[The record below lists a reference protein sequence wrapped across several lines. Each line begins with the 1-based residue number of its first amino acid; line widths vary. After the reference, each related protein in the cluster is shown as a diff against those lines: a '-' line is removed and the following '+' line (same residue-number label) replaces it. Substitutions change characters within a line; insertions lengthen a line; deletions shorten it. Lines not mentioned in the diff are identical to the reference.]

1 MVYYLLIFKQ
11 IAKLLYICLNFMMK
25 TFNYK
30 KSIQSL
36 NLFAILEGGSINYMK
51 AIKLIWLSDRYFL
64 RNHGKTITGDEY
76 FALKNGPLAS
86 CTSDLIKV
94 VNISEEELNYRN
106 EFISKNSYSI
116 SSLKEFNYK
125 VFSKKELEILNK
137 IYVSFSS
144 MNWREISDFSH
155 IFPEWQAYESKL
167 MENQNRSYKIDM
179 NLFFD
184 NVIEDSGL
192 FQNSKEEI
200 EEFKNYHSQF
210 YSQYCYA

>member
-1 MVYYLLIFKQ
+1 
-11 IAKLLYICLNFMMK
+11 MK

-36 NLFAILEGGSINYMK
+36 NLFAVLEGGSINYMK
-51 AIKLIWLSDRYFL
+51 AIKLIWLSDRYYL

-94 VNISEEELNYRN
+94 VKVSEVELDYRN
-106 EFISKNSYSI
+106 AFISKNGYSI
-116 SSLKEFNYK
+116 SSIKESDFK
-125 VFSKKELEILNK
+125 VFSKKELEVLNK
-137 IYVSFSS
+137 IYNAFSS
-144 MNWREISDFSH
+144 MNWSAISDFSH
-155 IFPEWQAYESKL
+155 IFPEWQMYESKL
-167 MENQNRSYKIDM
+167 KENEKRRYRIDM

-184 NVIEDSGL
+184 NVVEESGL

-200 EEFKNYHSQF
+200 EEFKDYHSQF
-210 YSQYCYA
+210 YSQYCYV